1 MYNQYLQQLV
11 LRLPSR
17 QSALSFLMK
26 DPEME
31 VDTLLCKISALVSL
45 LSSLENEVCL
55 CLVKPLVI
63 IDKTD
68 MATFMGGKSVM
79 PLA

>member
-1 MYNQYLQQLV
+1 
-11 LRLPSR
+11 
-17 QSALSFLMK
+17 MK
-26 DPEME
+26 EPEME

-55 CLVKPLVI
+55 FWVKPLVI

-68 MATFMGGKSVM
+68 MATFMSDATQYV
-79 PLA
+79 A

>member
-1 MYNQYLQQLV
+1 
-11 LRLPSR
+11 
-17 QSALSFLMK
+17 
-26 DPEME
+26 ME

-55 CLVKPLVI
+55 CYVKPLVI

-68 MATFMGGKSVM
+68 MATFMSDAAQYV
-79 PLA
+79 A